1 MFTGTVRAVT
11 STGNALTGAYP
22 GMSAT
27 LTAPPAPPSSGPT
40 GVSAGWIEH
49 WDPEDAVFWAATGK
63 RVARRNLAFSILSEH
78 LAFSVWVIWSVLV
91 VVAGTHPQDF
101 PFLNP
106 KVQGNADR
114 IFWLVALPNLIGAV
128 MRVPYTVAVARF
140 GGRTWTTVSSL
151 LLLIPITLATWCVT
165 HPGTPY
171 WFFLL
176 AAATAGVGGGNF
188 ASSMANIS
196 YFYPERV
203 KGAALGLNAAGG
215 NIGLSTMQFVV
226 PMLIFFQFGMFVAAA
241 VWFPLVLI
249 SAFCAYRFMDNLRVG
264 KQTLREQAAVL
275 RRPHAWVMSFL
286 YIGTFGSFLGLAAA
300 FPAVMAFEFP
310 ASQKFHFLGT
320 GLLLPVAFL
329 GPLVG
334 SLARPLGGA
343 LADRIGG
350 ARVTAA
356 VFLCM
361 GLVTVAAIR
370 AADGHSLAGFIAAML
385 VLFAFSGTGNGSAY
399 RMIPAIYRRQ
409 AQQAIDA
416 DPDGRE
422 SILLRARRE
431 GSATLGMAGACGA
444 IGGFILPKA
453 IGNSIKA
460 TGGITTAFSWF
471 VAMYALCLVVT
482 LAVYVRRGTPVSG
495 V

>member
-1 MFTGTVRAVT
+1 VAGPTFRGNDLAGTYR
-11 STGNALTGAYP
+11 

-27 LTAPPAPPSSGPT
+27 LTAPRPVSGSTPR
-40 GVSAGWIEH
+40 AGWIDH
-49 WDPEDAVFWAATGK
+49 WDPEDATFWATTG
-63 RVARRNLAFSILSEH
+63 RRTARRNLVFSILSEH

-106 KVQGNADR
+106 KVQANADR

-140 GGRTWTTVSSL
+140 GGRTWTTISSL
-151 LLLIPITLATWCVT
+151 LLLVPVSLATWCVT

-226 PMLIFFQFGMFVAAA
+226 PTLIFFHFSMFVAAA
-241 VWFPLVLI
+241 VWFPLVI
-249 SAFCAYRFMDNLRVG
+249 VAAVCAYLFMDNLRIG
-264 KQTLREQAAVL
+264 QQSLREQAAVL

-310 ASQKFHFLGT
+310 ISQKFHFLGT

-334 SLARPLGGA
+334 SLARPFGGW
-343 LADRIGG
+343 LADRVGG
-350 ARVTAA
+350 ARVTAT
-356 VFLCM
+356 VFACM
-361 GLVTVAAIR
+361 ALVTVAAIK
-370 AADGHSLAGFIAAML
+370 AAGGHSLGGFIAAML
-385 VLFAFSGTGNGSAY
+385 VLFTLSGTGNGSAY

-409 AQQAIDA
+409 ADKAIADA
-416 DPDGRE
+416 PEQRE
-422 SILLRARRE
+422 SLLLRARRE

-444 IGGFILPKA
+444 VGGFILPKA

-460 TGGITTAFSWF
+460 TGGIGTAFSWF
-471 VAMYALCLVVT
+471 VALYVLCLVVT
-482 LAVYVRRGTPVSG
+482 VVVYLRKGTVVSG

>member
-1 MFTGTVRAVT
+1 
-11 STGNALTGAYP
+11 
-22 GMSAT
+22 MSATAT
-27 LTAPPAPPSSGPT
+27 LTAQPPGAT
-40 GVSAGWIEH
+40 GTRAGWIEH
-49 WDPEDAVFWAATGK
+49 WDPEDANFWAGTG
-63 RVARRNLAFSILSEH
+63 RRIARRNLVFSILSEH

-91 VVAGTHPQDF
+91 VVAGTHPRDF
-101 PFLNP
+101 PFLDP
-106 KVQGNADR
+106 KVQANATG
-114 IFWLVALPNLIGAV
+114 IFWLVALPNLIGAI

-171 WFFLL
+171 WCFLV
-176 AAATAGVGGGNF
+176 AAATAGLGGGNF

-215 NIGLSTMQFVV
+215 NIGLSSMQFVV
-226 PMLIFFQFGMFVAAA
+226 PMLIFFHFGMFVAAA
-241 VWFPLVLI
+241 VWFPLVI
-249 SAFCAYRFMDNLRVG
+249 VAAVCAYLFMDNLRIG
-264 KQTLREQAAVL
+264 RQSLREQAAVL

-310 ASQKFHFLGT
+310 VAQKFHFLGT

-343 LADRIGG
+343 LADRVGG
-350 ARVTAA
+350 ARLTAV
-356 VFLCM
+356 VFGCM
-361 GLVTVAAIR
+361 ALVTVGAIR
-370 AADGHSLAGFIAAML
+370 AADGRSLGGFIAAML
-385 VLFAFSGTGNGSAY
+385 VLFTLSGAGNGSAY

-409 AQQAIDA
+409 AQRAISDR
-416 DPDGRE
+416 PDDRE
-422 SILLRARRE
+422 ALLLRARRE
-431 GSATLGMAGACGA
+431 GSATLGMAGAFGA
-444 IGGFILPKA
+444 LGGFILPKA

-460 TGGITTAFSWF
+460 TGGIGTAFSFF
-471 VAMYALCLVVT
+471 VGMYVLCLLVTAVVY
-482 LAVYVRRGTPVSG
+482 LRRGTVVSG